1 MSWLR
6 VVFALILP
14 IYGGGSYNNY
24 RLSCQLLMSTMMTMM
39 MMMMMIWGKVSCFLN
54 YTMHYKTW
62 YAMHATTIWAI
73 LSWKMCLVA
82 LAGSSPDQFVS
93 DHNLIFSAD
102 FAGMRDIWTNFK
114 RFDIQTE
121 AQFIKVKRFDL
132 GCNFEKTL
140 LLEELKSW
148 RRSVSPTLHCWGGT
162 RVVVGHRSSTF
173 SVIIFIG
180 AV

>member
-1 MSWLR
+1 MP
-6 VVFALILP
+6 VVYVNNDDEDDDDDDGDDDDTRESIMFLELYNAL
-14 IYGGGSYNNY
+14 YN
-24 RLSCQLLMSTMMTMM
+24 
-39 MMMMMIWGKVSCFLN
+39 I
-54 YTMHYKTW
+54 
-62 YAMHATTIWAI
+62 MHATTIWAI

-132 GCNFEKTL
+132 GCNFEKTFL
-140 LLEELKSW
+140 LKEF
-148 RRSVSPTLHCWGGT
+148 CWG
-162 RVVVGHRSSTF
+162 SW
-173 SVIIFIG
+173 
-180 AV
+180 A